1 MKTILPYFYFIALML
16 CVPTFAQEI
25 NLNTYMSL
33 NSADTY
39 RLGFSSNHKVFSAAF
54 YAEKKG
60 LADTAGNLSLDKSY
74 FFDDWF
80 LKNAY
85 FKIPSKTI
93 DVSFGSLSY
102 SGMLNSF
109 KTPHYSSLSSYS
121 ASKISSSHVQAYAPS
136 FTSSAQAFSLFFQYK
151 DFFPKQAQISKYFSP
166 KLSFIATDLAP
177 LRYLNSDEM
186 ENHTEIIF
194 SHLLLPFEKNKQK
207 YHLGLGYA
215 SYYQK
220 EGSETTWFLSKP
232 KRNEGFYSILGFDAS
247 FQSPYISA
255 KNQALFSQ
263 VDKNE
268 WRYANRSE
276 VFIRLAIKSFEAS
289 LFSRFFLSEPRFI
302 NANANVEKTGLQ
314 AMLKPQVSI
323 KKISLPFLGL
333 ATMEWGFLG
342 EYEKKTLSLFPLKE
356 EEASKMQTSFSI
368 KTLSTSL
375 LYAASIEG
383 AFDSSTYK
391 NEGNQ
396 NTFATKLPYFFKS
409 ESTELKQ
416 EGSLGYSFFLQEIKL
431 FSKHFSHLSISFY
444 TSFSHSSLPFASEK
458 KAKLNLSEKLTLK
471 IDRLSLEEKI
481 SLTYKEKELENIK
494 TKTSLAF
501 SNCKLNLETEYKIP
515 SLTELWLFSISYKT
529 AF

>member
-1 MKTILPYFYFIALML
+1 
-16 CVPTFAQEI
+16 
-25 NLNTYMSL
+25 
-33 NSADTY
+33 
-39 RLGFSSNHKVFSAAF
+39 
-54 YAEKKG
+54 
-60 LADTAGNLSLDKSY
+60 
-74 FFDDWF
+74 
-80 LKNAY
+80 
-85 FKIPSKTI
+85 
-93 DVSFGSLSY
+93 
-102 SGMLNSF
+102 
-109 KTPHYSSLSSYS
+109 
-121 ASKISSSHVQAYAPS
+121 
-136 FTSSAQAFSLFFQYK
+136 
-151 DFFPKQAQISKYFSP
+151 
-166 KLSFIATDLAP
+166 
-177 LRYLNSDEM
+177 
-186 ENHTEIIF
+186 
-194 SHLLLPFEKNKQK
+194 
-207 YHLGLGYA
+207 
-215 SYYQK
+215 
-220 EGSETTWFLSKP
+220 
-232 KRNEGFYSILGFDAS
+232 
-247 FQSPYISA
+247 
-255 KNQALFSQ
+255 
-263 VDKNE
+263 
-268 WRYANRSE
+268 
-276 VFIRLAIKSFEAS
+276 
-289 LFSRFFLSEPRFI
+289 
-302 NANANVEKTGLQ
+302 
-314 AMLKPQVSI
+314 
-323 KKISLPFLGL
+323 
-333 ATMEWGFLG
+333 
-342 EYEKKTLSLFPLKE
+342 
-356 EEASKMQTSFSI
+356 MQTSFSI